1 MVEGSQKRVF
11 YFKQGASVSSKCGVI
26 GFRDLYTCSM
36 IICICKIEIMSVFM
50 NKLFD
55 LYDFFCS

>member
-1 MVEGSQKRVF
+1 MVEGSQKHVF

-26 GFRDLYTCSM
+26 GFQDLYTCSM
-36 IICICKIEIMSVFM
+36 IICICKIQIMYVFM